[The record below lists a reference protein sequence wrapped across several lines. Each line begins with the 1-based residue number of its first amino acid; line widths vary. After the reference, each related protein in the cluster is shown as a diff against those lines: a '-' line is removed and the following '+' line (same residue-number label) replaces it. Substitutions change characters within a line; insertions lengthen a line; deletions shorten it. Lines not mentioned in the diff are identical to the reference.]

1 LEGIVDLGALPAEV
15 ARRGL
20 VRRDNS
26 FTSRYRGVC
35 WDKKSKKWQARVV
48 HDGKREYLGLFATE
62 GEAKARCDARCLELG
77 QDQDAGTSSAFRGVG
92 WDKATSKWNASIK
105 VDGKNK
111 GLGRFEAT
119 ARGEVYAALAF
130 DVAARAAGR
139 PEKANFEPAE
149 RARGPHGGSAQ
160 RPASQNLVMPNTETV
175 AGTDM
180 NGVAEETAPPGSI
193 CSAAEAPEPRKGVS
207 WNAAQSKWEAEIT
220 HGGRQQYCYFDTEEE
235 ANTQLEARCRELGIE
250 ADLEPILKPAAHLPE
265 ADHAPPSMQQSAQPA
280 ESQGQSLSGP
290 SARAAAGAD
299 TMLGTGEPDSDAV
312 NRNSR
317 SAADADTTMCPEDP
331 GPPGSTV
338 PAARAPE
345 EDAPDP
351 GALAVEV
358 ERRGLV
364 RRDNSFTSRY
374 RGVNWHKKSKK
385 WQARVVHGGKQEY
398 LGRFA
403 TEGEAKARC
412 DARCLELGL
421 DPNVGKTSAFCG
433 VAWDKHAC
441 TWKVDIRIDGKHK
454 YLGPFE
460 GTARGEVDAA
470 LAFDAAARVAGRPEK
485 ANSEPAERARGLH
498 GGSAQRPASQ
508 NLVMPNTETVAGTEM
523 NGVTEGPVPP
533 GSICSAAEA
542 PEPRKGVSWNAAQSK
557 WEAEIKI
564 RSKFDQNSQ
573 VDPAV

>member
-1 LEGIVDLGALPAEV
+1 MAGALQLQEGLSIPTGQSDRPVQSAQPLGPSSQTIAAYRRKISADVGNCSAAQGPELEGIVDLGALPAEV

-149 RARGPHGGSAQ
+149 RARGPHGGAAQ
-160 RPASQNLVMPNTETV
+160 RPASQNFVMPNTETV

-207 WNAAQSKWEAEIT
+207 WNAAQSKWEAEI
-220 HGGRQQYCYFDTEEE
+220 
-235 ANTQLEARCRELGIE
+235 
-250 ADLEPILKPAAHLPE
+250 
-265 ADHAPPSMQQSAQPA
+265 
-280 ESQGQSLSGP
+280 
-290 SARAAAGAD
+290 
-299 TMLGTGEPDSDAV
+299 
-312 NRNSR
+312 
-317 SAADADTTMCPEDP
+317 
-331 GPPGSTV
+331 
-338 PAARAPE
+338 
-345 EDAPDP
+345 
-351 GALAVEV
+351 
-358 ERRGLV
+358 
-364 RRDNSFTSRY
+364 
-374 RGVNWHKKSKK
+374 
-385 WQARVVHGGKQEY
+385 
-398 LGRFA
+398 
-403 TEGEAKARC
+403 
-412 DARCLELGL
+412 
-421 DPNVGKTSAFCG
+421 
-433 VAWDKHAC
+433 
-441 TWKVDIRIDGKHK
+441 
-454 YLGPFE
+454 
-460 GTARGEVDAA
+460 
-470 LAFDAAARVAGRPEK
+470 
-485 ANSEPAERARGLH
+485 
-498 GGSAQRPASQ
+498 
-508 NLVMPNTETVAGTEM
+508 
-523 NGVTEGPVPP
+523 
-533 GSICSAAEA
+533 
-542 PEPRKGVSWNAAQSK
+542 
-557 WEAEIKI
+557 KI